1 MNRLQV
7 KLPGIVLKNPVMPAS
22 GCFGYGESFAKH
34 YDLGVLGAIVIKS
47 TTLEERLGNPAPQY
61 VHRDDAVLNSVGLKN
76 PGIKTVL
83 SEKLP
88 FLANYDVPVIASVAG
103 SKEEDYIKMCQRI
116 SQAEN
121 VRAIELNVSC
131 PNIKEGGISFG
142 TDPQVVKQLTQQCKA
157 VTHLPIYVKL
167 TPNVTDI
174 ISIAKAAEEGGAD
187 AITMINTITA
197 MAFNLE
203 SRQPILGGVTG
214 GLSGTSVK
222 HIALRMIYQVAGAV
236 KIPIIGVGGIKT
248 VDDVLEMY
256 MAGASAVQ
264 IGTENYNQPMICP
277 EIISQLP
284 QRMDELGIESLE
296 TLIDEV
302 SVARFH
308 DGR

>member
-1 MNRLQV
+1 M
-7 KLPGIVLKNPVMPAS
+7 
-22 GCFGYGESFAKH
+22 
-34 YDLGVLGAIVIKS
+34 LGAIVIKS

-103 SKEEDYIKMCQRI
+103 SKEEDYVEMCQRI

-174 ISIAKAAEEGGAD
+174 VSIAKAAEEGGAD

-214 GLSGTSVK
+214 GLSGTSLK

>member
-103 SKEEDYIKMCQRI
+103 SKEEDYVEMCQRI

-174 ISIAKAAEEGGAD
+174 VSIAKAAEEGGAD

-214 GLSGTSVK
+214 GLSGTSLK

-264 IGTENYNQPMICP
+264 IGIENYNQPMICP